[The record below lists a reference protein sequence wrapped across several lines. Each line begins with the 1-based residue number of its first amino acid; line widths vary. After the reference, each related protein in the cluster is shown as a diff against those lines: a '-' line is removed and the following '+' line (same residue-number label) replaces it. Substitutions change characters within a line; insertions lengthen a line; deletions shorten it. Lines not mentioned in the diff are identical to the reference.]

1 MHTLRIKT
9 MAAKKK
15 ILKYVKVEIEAGKA
29 TPAPP
34 LGPALGQAG
43 VQIGDFVNKFNS
55 DTREMKGILPVK
67 IYVYEDR
74 SYDYVIKTPTASYL
88 IKQAAGITKGSVKPK
103 LSKAGSISKDKI
115 KEIAEAK
122 MKDLTANTVEEAM
135 KIIEG
140 SARSMGLEV
149 K

>member
-1 MHTLRIKT
+1 
-9 MAAKKK
+9 MAKGKK
-15 ILKYVKVEIEAGKA
+15 IMKYVKVEIPAGKA
-29 TPAPP
+29 VPAPP

-43 VQIGDFVNKFNS
+43 VQIGDFVNKFNAATK
-55 DTREMKGILPVK
+55 DMKGTLPVK

-74 SYDYVIKTPTASYL
+74 TYDFVIKSPTASYL
-88 IKQAAGITKGSVKPK
+88 LKEGAGIAKGSGKNKV
-103 LSKAGSISKDKI
+103 SRAGTITKAKI

-122 MKDLTANTVEEAM
+122 MADLNANTVEQAM

>member
-1 MHTLRIKT
+1 
-9 MAAKKK
+9 MAKAKK

-29 TPAPP
+29 MPAPP

-43 VQIGDFVNKFNS
+43 VQIGDFVNKFNTATK
-55 DTREMKGILPVK
+55 DMKGILPVK

-74 SYDYVIKTPTASYL
+74 TYDFVIKSPTATYL
-88 IKQAAGITKGSVKPK
+88 LKEGAGIKKGSGKNKV
-103 LSKAGSISKDKI
+103 SRAGSISKEKVR
-115 KEIAEAK
+115 EIAEAK

-149 K
+149 EK

>member
-1 MHTLRIKT
+1 
-9 MAAKKK
+9 MAKGKK
-15 ILKYVKVEIEAGKA
+15 ILKYVKVEIQAGKA
-29 TPAPP
+29 MPAPP

-43 VQIGDFVNKFNS
+43 VQIGDFVNKFNAATK
-55 DTREMKGILPVK
+55 DMKGTLPVK

-74 SYDYVIKTPTASYL
+74 TYDYVIKTPTASYL
-88 IKQAAGITKGSVKPK
+88 LKEGAGITKGSAKNKV
-103 LSKAGSISKDKI
+103 SRSGSITKEKVR
-115 KEIAEAK
+115 EIATAK
-122 MKDLTANTVEEAM
+122 MADLNANTVEQAM

>member
-1 MHTLRIKT
+1 
-9 MAAKKK
+9 MAKGKK
-15 ILKYVKVEIEAGKA
+15 IFKYVKVEIEAGKA

-43 VQIGDFVNKFNS
+43 VQIGDFVNKFNV
-55 DTREMKGILPVK
+55 DTKDMQGRLPVK

-74 SYDYVIKTPTASYL
+74 TYDYVIKSPTASYL
-88 IKQAAGITKGSVKPK
+88 IKKAAGIDKGSLKPGI
-103 LSKAGSISKDKI
+103 SKAGQITKDKI
-115 KEIAEAK
+115 REIAEVK

>member
-1 MHTLRIKT
+1 M
-9 MAAKKK
+9 KKGK
-15 ILKYVKVEIEAGKA
+15 KVTKYVKVEIPAGKA

-43 VQIGDFVNKFNS
+43 VQIGDFVNKFNAATS
-55 DTREMKGILPVK
+55 SMKGILPVK

-74 SYDYVIKTPTASYL
+74 TYDFVIKSPTATFL
-88 IKQAAGITKGSVKPK
+88 LKEAAGIEKGSGKNRV
-103 LSKAGSISKDKI
+103 SRAGSISKAKI

-122 MKDLTANTVEEAM
+122 MNDLTANTVEEAM

>member
-1 MHTLRIKT
+1 
-9 MAAKKK
+9 MAKGKK
-15 ILKYVKVEIEAGKA
+15 ITKYVKVEIEAGKA
-29 TPAPP
+29 MPAPP

-55 DTREMKGILPVK
+55 ETREMKGILPVK

-74 SYDYVIKTPTASYL
+74 TYDYVIKSPTASYL
-88 IKQAAGITKGSVKPK
+88 LKTAADIKSGSKKNKV
-103 LSKAGSISKDKI
+103 SKVGSISKDKL

-122 MKDLTANTVEEAM
+122 MSDLNANTVEQAM

-140 SARSMGLEV
+140 SARSMGLEI